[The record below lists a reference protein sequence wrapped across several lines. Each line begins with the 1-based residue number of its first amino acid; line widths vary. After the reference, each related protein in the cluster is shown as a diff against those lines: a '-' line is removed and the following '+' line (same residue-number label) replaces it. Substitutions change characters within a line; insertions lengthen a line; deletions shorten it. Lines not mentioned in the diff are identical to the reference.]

1 MKDSVKLEWL
11 GFELGEGAS
20 LVDFA
25 RKFRELFGEKISADS
40 QRTAC
45 LKLYRQ
51 YANIVERKDLER
63 GAYPT
68 VAEARKKLYSME
80 CQVPP
85 DELEEFQRVWDA
97 DAPRRCHENQCEL
110 PAGIPL
116 GQHFCCAE
124 HAHAGKQISCTNVKE
139 RTVVDGE
146 EIVSRCNGK
155 VVHRSGCLVCATCG
169 QGASVVKSVAR
180 SQERTAETELDKSL
194 KRGDQSLQ
202 IANNVC

>member
-1 MKDSVKLEWL
+1 MATD
-11 GFELGEGAS
+11 
-20 LVDFA
+20 
-25 RKFRELFGEKISADS
+25 
-40 QRTAC
+40 
-45 LKLYRQ
+45 
-51 YANIVERKDLER
+51 VERKVFER

-85 DELEEFQRVWDA
+85 GELEEFQRVWDA
-97 DAPRRCHENQCEL
+97 DAPRRCHVNQCEL

-124 HAHAGKQISCTNVKE
+124 HAHAGKQIFCTNVKE

-155 VVHRSGCLVCATCG
+155 VVHRSGCHVCATCG
-169 QGASVVKSVAR
+169 QGASVAKSVAR
-180 SQERTAETELDKSL
+180 SQEHTAETELDKSL
-194 KRGDQSLQ
+194 KRNAQSLQ
-202 IANNVC
+202 IANNVWGKFASWTDPNYVPAWTKKRRL